1 MATPFR
7 TIFHDILA
15 TRSLTSIEYQT
26 ENALAAL
33 PKNSDPAERK
43 TLTAIL
49 QANRLD
55 EIYALCHDHLGQ
67 PERAKE
73 LRDWMAARDAQGP
86 AHWKGDILDLDHAAV

>member
-26 ENALAAL
+26 DAALAKL
-33 PKNSDPAERK
+33 TKDSPPADRK
-43 TLTAIL
+43 TLEKIQQET
-49 QANRLD
+49 RLD
-55 EIYALCHDHLGQ
+55 EIYALCYDHLGQ

-73 LRDWMAARDAQGP
+73 LRDWMAARDAQP
-86 AHWKGDILDLDHAAV
+86 KPNYDLDCVAL

>member
-15 TRSLTSIEYQT
+15 TRSLSSIEYQAQ
-26 ENALAAL
+26 NALDKL
-33 PKNSDPAERK
+33 PKQSDPAERK
-43 TLTAIL
+43 ALEQIL
-49 QANRLD
+49 AANRLD

-73 LRDWMAARDAQGP
+73 LRDWMAARDARPQLRC
-86 AHWKGDILDLDHAAV
+86 DLLELDHATAC